1 MSPLNTNIQNCFIV
15 HLNKSNIY
23 EPLFYT
29 VKIHIECNGFCETEA
44 FYYFTSFFFFGF
56 YDI

>member
-29 VKIHIECNGFCETEA
+29 AKIHIECNGFCETEA
-44 FYYFTSFFFFGF
+44 FCYFTSFVFFL
-56 YDI
+56 